1 MSDSRK
7 TNGYDMYDARFN
19 DDSKDHDKYFTK
31 HESGEYILRDGY
43 EERYLGSGDNVN
55 SLGAEKTFSNDY
67 DDLWDSYE
75 PNRDKHVYGIYKTPE
90 QNNRPSSPEPAV
102 EQPIA
107 EEIQEDPTY
116 QLSKRAASA
125 NASTS
130 AYEQVLLNKQG
141 NATIKGD
148 LTPEQQFKDQYQL
161 NLTNELKVQSPST
174 LQAKKAEIA
183 LADQQKDD
191 YSLELGGRR

>member
-1 MSDSRK
+1 MSRIRYGG
-7 TNGYDMYDARFN
+7 TPGA
-19 DDSKDHDKYFTK
+19 
-31 HESGEYILRDGY
+31 GDGK
-43 EERYLGSGDNVN
+43 S
-55 SLGAEKTFSNDY
+55 TP
-67 DDLWDSYE
+67 DSYVPEGFSLDKAYQDQE
-75 PNRDKHVYGIYKTPE
+75 PSGTIRKRTSSGAGKDGLNVQEGEINYYKIE
-90 QNNRPSSPEPAV
+90 DRNPEPSNPV
-102 EQPIA
+102 QSPGL
-107 EEIQEDPTY
+107 EEEEAAQLANI
-116 QLSKRAASA
+116 QLSERAAAA
-125 NASTS
+125 NAGTD

-183 LADQQKDD
+183 LADQQTDE